1 MNLNPNNVRL
11 RKGSPVTISDLT
23 AIIEGEGHPEVLA
36 IPSWCW
42 IVIAMA
48 IRLDAVIREEG
59 KEPYFWMG
67 ATRVVP
73 KLPPERLAR
82 IEIDDYESGI
92 VTPGMLGILTE

>member
-1 MNLNPNNVRL
+1 MNLNPNCVRI
-11 RKGSPVTISDLT
+11 RKGSPLTIGDLT
-23 AIIEGEGHPEVLA
+23 GIIEGEGHPEVLA
-36 IPSWCW
+36 IPSWAW

-82 IEIDDYESGI
+82 IEIDDYDSDI
-92 VTPGMLGILTE
+92 ITPDMLGTLKN